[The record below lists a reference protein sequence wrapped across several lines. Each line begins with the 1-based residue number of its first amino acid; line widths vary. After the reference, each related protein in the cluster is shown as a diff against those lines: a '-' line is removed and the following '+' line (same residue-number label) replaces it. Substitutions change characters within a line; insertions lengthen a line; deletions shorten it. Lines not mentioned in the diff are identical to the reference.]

1 MIIMERNSIKESI
14 RLSLLELLKSKNY
27 SQMFMT
33 EIAKKSHVGRR
44 TLYRYFPS
52 KDDIIRYEADILMDE
67 FAVQINEA
75 SASGLD
81 KVMYTWFS
89 FCLDHLE
96 ELLLLKKTHL
106 LYFIEDNFPRL
117 IMEVAL
123 KTKYK
128 GLTIN
133 LDAILATTPIDE
145 LYEFYFEL
153 AGIWKLTILWL
164 EDSNRKSPEEMSQI
178 IFKIWQQ

>member
-1 MIIMERNSIKESI
+1 
-14 RLSLLELLKSKNY
+14 
-27 SQMFMT
+27 
-33 EIAKKSHVGRR
+33 
-44 TLYRYFPS
+44 
-52 KDDIIRYEADILMDE
+52 
-67 FAVQINEA
+67 
-75 SASGLD
+75 
-81 KVMYTWFS
+81 
-89 FCLDHLE
+89 
-96 ELLLLKKTHL
+96 
-106 LYFIEDNFPRL
+106 
-117 IMEVAL
+117 MEVAL

-128 GLTIN
+128 GLKIN

>member
-1 MIIMERNSIKESI
+1 
-14 RLSLLELLKSKNY
+14 
-27 SQMFMT
+27 
-33 EIAKKSHVGRR
+33 
-44 TLYRYFPS
+44 
-52 KDDIIRYEADILMDE
+52 MDE
-67 FAVQINEA
+67 FAVRINEA

-81 KVMYTWFS
+81 NVMYIWFS

-96 ELLLLKKTHL
+96 DLLLFKKSHL
-106 LYFIEDNFPRL
+106 LHFIEENFPRL

-128 GLTIN
+128 GLEIN
-133 LDAILATTPIDE
+133 LDAILSTTPVDE

-153 AGIWKLTILWL
+153 TGIWKLTILWL
-164 EDSNRKSPEEMSQI
+164 EDDNRKSPKEMSQI